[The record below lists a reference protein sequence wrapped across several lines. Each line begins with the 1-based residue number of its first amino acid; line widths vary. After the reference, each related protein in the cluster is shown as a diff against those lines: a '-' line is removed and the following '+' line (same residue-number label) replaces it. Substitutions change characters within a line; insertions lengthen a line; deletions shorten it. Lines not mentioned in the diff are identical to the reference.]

1 MTKEGTGLTNVD
13 SLVLGSLA
21 KPVKTRLVSLVVA
34 VGEIETSYIHTS
46 VYHLFQGFDAPAS
59 RPQGANDL
67 RLA

>member
-1 MTKEGTGLTNVD
+1 MREVTGLTNVD

-21 KPVKTRLVSLVVA
+21 KPVEASLVSLVIA
-34 VGEIETSYIHTS
+34 VGEIESSDIHTR